1 MPDTYWPGRR
11 EFGGC
16 MIKIQDDFEHLVGD
30 VMLASWRWL
39 STDILELCASVSE
52 QDKHGYCF
60 AECH

>member
-30 VMLASWRWL
+30 VMLASWR
-39 STDILELCASVSE
+39 
-52 QDKHGYCF
+52 
-60 AECH
+60 